1 MAALAVAAT
10 GATPPSAIKLRR
22 NLLPAHGVQIS
33 NSLVWIQ
40 LNIADMQKQSRA
52 WCSALIWC
60 CRSLM
65 PVHSTF
71 ISIALNVANAV
82 EHRPPWQFQP
92 GRRHTHNL
100 CDDML
105 STDCIALQ
113 EEMTNIMGARRAEKQ
128 TFHSSFILELL

>member
-33 NSLVWIQ
+33 NSLVQ
-40 LNIADMQKQSRA
+40 LNIADMHKQSRA

-60 CRSLM
+60 CLSLM

-71 ISIALNVANAV
+71 ISIAQLLSLANAV
-82 EHRPPWQFQP
+82 KHSPPWQLHP
-92 GRRHTHNL
+92 GP
-100 CDDML
+100 
-105 STDCIALQ
+105 
-113 EEMTNIMGARRAEKQ
+113 
-128 TFHSSFILELL
+128 